1 MASSRPCAS
10 TSLTLKILYKLLYN
24 ESGTLVKSCGDM
36 RGREKI
42 ERGGRKKYRKKR
54 KKKRKVY
61 KKREEIAEKRGKQ
74 TLLDIKKASATSK
87 IRRVFSALA
96 NTIEQRPLVRERAA
110 VACDTRSCAVRR
122 RAAKKKGIAL

>member
-1 MASSRPCAS
+1 MYESVHAIDIVFVAVFNARV
-10 TSLTLKILYKLLYN
+10 LLILMQN
-24 ESGTLVKSCGDM
+24 
-36 RGREKI
+36 RE
-42 ERGGRKKYRKKR
+42 
-54 KKKRKVY
+54 KKRKVY

-74 TLLDIKKASATSK
+74 TVLDIKKASATTK

-110 VACDTRSCAVRR
+110 VACDARSCAVRR